1 MAFVIG
7 LAVAT
12 PSVPAPETIPPGA
25 VEHAVEE
32 ILAGGDR
39 SLDLVLLLD
48 PRLGANERRRRAA
61 VRELEQILPL
71 LSGESAVA
79 RARRDACDR
88 ELGARGAGSDLDSTI
103 RANVHLH
110 CLLAPFFSRH
120 SFDCNQRATLHL
132 TAARRLGI
140 ALPGY
145 ARSLDH
151 AGLIFEDHGLVLD
164 PYDGK
169 LRSLLAFARGRG
181 LSPSRGDGYFLR
193 TPRRHYLVVA
203 GPGGS
208 VLRPLAPVERPDLV
222 APLEPLASLLL
233 DAGAIALDP
242 TTARAYA
249 ELALA
254 LDPTSADAHDTLGNL
269 VADFDPARAAAEYA
283 KALELDPHAAR
294 VHYNLAVLLQTRGE
308 AGSAESEYRAALT
321 LQPSLLAAIENL
333 GALLATEPNQLD
345 EARAFDARYPAW
357 RARSAA
363 ARNVRMAGSPAAAK
377 SRSNRGSSRRGAS
390 IGKGSNAM

>member
-1 MAFVIG
+1 MAFVAS

-12 PSVPAPETIPPGA
+12 PSVPAPEQDPIPAGA
-25 VEHAVEE
+25 VEVAVEE

-48 PRLGANERRRRAA
+48 PRLGGNERRRRAA

-71 LSGESAVA
+71 LSGESPVA

-103 RANVHLH
+103 RANVRLH

-132 TAARRLGI
+132 TAARRLGV
-140 ALPGY
+140 ALPAY

-169 LRSLLAFARGRG
+169 LRSLLDFARGRG

-193 TPRRHYLVVA
+193 TPRHHYLVVA
-203 GPGGS
+203 DQGGRAGDRS
-208 VLRPLAPVERPDLV
+208 LLRPLAAVERPDLV

-269 VADFDPARAAAEYA
+269 VADLDPASAAAEYA
-283 KALELDPHAAR
+283 AALQLDPTPPACTTTSR
-294 VHYNLAVLLQTRGE
+294 FSCR
-308 AGSAESEYRAALT
+308 R
-321 LQPSLLAAIENL
+321 
-333 GALLATEPNQLD
+333 
-345 EARAFDARYPAW
+345 EARP
-357 RARSAA
+357 
-363 ARNVRMAGSPAAAK
+363 GPP
-377 SRSNRGSSRRGAS
+377 
-390 IGKGSNAM
+390 